1 MIYVFCNKYYKYNKK
16 GSETNITCVIVLTEP
31 IPKFRGTE
39 ISVIREK
46 AMYKNEAN

>member
-1 MIYVFCNKYYKYNKK
+1 MSFVINITNIIRKEVKK
-16 GSETNITCVIVLTEP
+16 NITCVIVLTEP